1 MRSRWSFEAGFTNKT
16 SCRSFAIASRNDPG
30 TVIWNSRRKRP
41 VRSWHRPK
49 LAQIGRIQVD
59 NSQHQTLM
67 S

>member
-1 MRSRWSFEAGFTNKT
+1 MLKKRQAVHRSGF
-16 SCRSFAIASRNDPG
+16 
-30 TVIWNSRRKRP
+30 
-41 VRSWHRPK
+41 VRYLRGILGHRPK